1 MKIVTTPMCEKIL
14 EFVGI
19 TDYKVN
25 KNPDNEDGDLAIILS
40 ESNTKMDSLKIKLN
54 TFSQI
59 KNSIIQV
66 SKIKNILNKHHN
78 SNFSKFNWNEIDFSL
93 YESALDS
100 QEINDIF
107 LKYPLASDWLDMNKK
122 DVFQEKNSKIN
133 VKVYSSFL
141 RDIIIDMGFNIL
153 DLESDISNI
162 DYIIF
167 PDYMNI
173 NKENSKNGLISI
185 PTHNNVSKN
194 PIKRAELRYSILNNL
209 KS

>member
-1 MKIVTTPMCEKIL
+1 MCEKIL
-14 EFVGI
+14 EFAEI

-66 SKIKNILNKHHN
+66 SKIKNILNKHYN
-78 SNFSKFNWNEIDFSL
+78 SNSSKFNWNEIDFSL
-93 YESALDS
+93 YEPALDS

-122 DVFQEKNSKIN
+122 KMFFK
-133 VKVYSSFL
+133 
-141 RDIIIDMGFNIL
+141 
-153 DLESDISNI
+153 
-162 DYIIF
+162 
-167 PDYMNI
+167 
-173 NKENSKNGLISI
+173 
-185 PTHNNVSKN
+185 
-194 PIKRAELRYSILNNL
+194 KRTQ
-209 KS
+209 K

>member
-19 TDYKVN
+19 VDYKVN

-66 SKIKNILNKHHN
+66 SKIKNILNKHYN
-78 SNFSKFNWNEIDFSL
+78 SNSSKFNWNEIDFSF
-93 YESALDS
+93 YEPTLNS

-107 LKYPLASDWLDMNKK
+107 LEYPLASDWLDMNKK
-122 DVFQEKNSKIN
+122 NVFQEKNSKIN
-133 VKVYSSFL
+133 VEVYSSFL
-141 RDIIIDMGFNIL
+141 KDIIMDMGFNIV
-153 DLESDISNI
+153 DLESNSSNI

-167 PDYMNI
+167 PDYMDI
-173 NKENSKNGLISI
+173 DEENKKSGLISI